1 MPQINRRHFMIGRL
15 WLRGVV
21 DIALVA
27 ERKCTQSMLLKPT
40 ISLEGQIQSI
50 PRHLQHAT
58 INVLLVQRCFLFILV
73 DNTLKRLRLAD
84 IPIGPLIAFE
94 SIVCY
99 TCDVVAISQDTDC
112 NGR

>member
-1 MPQINRRHFMIGRL
+1 MIGRL

-58 INVLLVQRCFLFILV
+58 INVLLVQRCFSFHSCGQYVKAVKIGRHS
-73 DNTLKRLRLAD
+73 DRPFDRFRIYRLLY
-84 IPIGPLIAFE
+84 
-94 SIVCY
+94 V
-99 TCDVVAISQDTDC
+99 
-112 NGR
+112 